1 MGSTDALKTPPAGF
15 CKEFFYGAGPR
26 IAPFTMVRTMSEDER
41 HELVRTAAEAHSGL
55 NEIAFKLRRELDAKA
70 PALKQ
75 VLKAERAAF
84 RLKRELQMLD
94 IQDPEPD
101 PAPREAL
108 GDVRRGGKVVDVDRL
123 RRRDKAPG

>member
-1 MGSTDALKTPPAGF
+1 
-15 CKEFFYGAGPR
+15 
-26 IAPFTMVRTMSEDER
+26 MSEDER